1 MDSQTVLLVFI
12 AVGLDG
18 LAGLAGGVLS
28 ERWLQR
34 HLPALVAF
42 AAGTLLAAVFLEVL
56 PEAVSARGDA
66 AFTWALGSFVTLAL
80 LEWALGHHHHHAE
93 AAAGHA
99 HDHAHGHAHGHT
111 HTHGVP
117 TLPAALLA
125 SDALHNVGDG
135 AAVAAAF
142 LVSPKAGFATAFA
155 VIVHELP
162 QEVGDYALLRAAGWS
177 RLRSLV
183 GLGAVQLT
191 AVAGAAAVLLGTR
204 HLPSLQGTVLAIAGG
219 SFLYIGAVD
228 LLPELRR
235 GPDSRKRVG
244 GFLCG
249 LLLIAGLHFAE
260 GLLGI
265 HG

>member
-1 MDSQTVLLVFI
+1 MDTNTVLLVFI

-28 ERWLQR
+28 EPWLQR
-34 HLPALVAF
+34 RLPALVAF
-42 AAGTLLAAVFLEVL
+42 AAGTLLSTVFLEVL
-56 PEAVSARGDA
+56 PEAVEARGQA
-66 AFTWALGSFVTLAL
+66 AFTWAFASFVALAL
-80 LEWALGHHHHHAE
+80 LEWALGHHHHDAE
-93 AAAGHA
+93 LAAGHA
-99 HDHAHGHAHGHT
+99 HGHVHHTHHHGHSGA
-111 HTHGVP
+111 P
-117 TLPAALLA
+117 TLPSALLA

-142 LVSPKAGFATAFA
+142 LVSPQAGFATAFA

-177 RLRSLV
+177 RARSLV
-183 GLGAVQLT
+183 ALAAVQLT
-191 AVAGAAAVLLGTR
+191 AAAGAAGVLLGTR
-204 HLPSLQGTVLAIAGG
+204 YLPSLQGTVLAIAGG

-235 GPDSRKRVG
+235 GPDARQRVV
-244 GFLCG
+244 GFFCG
-249 LLLIAGLHFAE
+249 LLLIGGLHFAE
-260 GLLGI
+260 AFSGG

>member
-1 MDSQTVLLVFI
+1 MDANTVLLVFI

-34 HLPALVAF
+34 RLPALVAF
-42 AAGTLLAAVFLEVL
+42 AAGTLLSAVFLEVL
-56 PEAVSARGDA
+56 PEAVEARGDA
-66 AFTWALGSFVTLAL
+66 AFAWAFASFVALAL
-80 LEWALGHHHHHAE
+80 MEWALGHHHHDAE
-93 AAAGHA
+93 CAAGHA
-99 HDHAHGHAHGHT
+99 HGHHHHAHAGS
-111 HTHGVP
+111 P
-117 TLPAALLA
+117 TLPSALLA

-142 LVSPKAGFATAFA
+142 LVSPEAGFATAFA

-177 RLRSLV
+177 RAKSLV
-183 GLGAVQLT
+183 ALGVVQLT
-191 AVAGAAAVLLGTR
+191 AALGAAGVLLGTR
-204 HLPSLQGTVLAIAGG
+204 YLPSLQGTVLAIAGG

-235 GPDSRKRVG
+235 GPDSRQRVV

-249 LLLIAGLHFAE
+249 LLLIGGLHFAE
-260 GLLGI
+260 RFAGG

>member
-1 MDSQTVLLVFI
+1 MDANTVLLVFI

-28 ERWLQR
+28 EPWLQR
-34 HLPALVAF
+34 RLPALVAF
-42 AAGTLLAAVFLEVL
+42 AAGTLLSTVFLEVL
-56 PEAVSARGDA
+56 PEAVEARGEA
-66 AFTWALGSFVTLAL
+66 AFAWAFASFVALAL
-80 LEWALGHHHHHAE
+80 MEWALGHHHHDAE
-93 AAAGHA
+93 VAAG
-99 HDHAHGHAHGHT
+99 HAHGHAHPGA
-111 HTHGVP
+111 P
-117 TLPAALLA
+117 TLPSALLA

-142 LVSPKAGFATAFA
+142 LVSPQAGFATAFA

-177 RLRSLV
+177 RARSLV
-183 GLGAVQLT
+183 ALAAVQLT
-191 AVAGAAAVLLGTR
+191 AAVGAAGVLLGTR
-204 HLPSLQGTVLAIAGG
+204 YLPSLQGTVLAIAGG

-235 GPDSRKRVG
+235 GPDSRQRVV

-249 LLLIAGLHFAE
+249 LLLIGGLHFAE
-260 GLLGI
+260 AFAGG

>member
-1 MDSQTVLLVFI
+1 MDSGTVLLVFL

-34 HLPALVAF
+34 RLPALVAF
-42 AAGTLLAAVFLEVL
+42 AAGTLLSTVFLEVL
-56 PEAVSARGDA
+56 PEAVEARGEA
-66 AFTWALGSFVTLAL
+66 AFAWAFASFVALAL
-80 LEWALGHHHHHAE
+80 VEWALGHHHHDAE

-99 HDHAHGHAHGHT
+99 HGHVHHHAHPGA
-111 HTHGVP
+111 P
-117 TLPAALLA
+117 TLPSALLA

-142 LVSPKAGFATAFA
+142 LVSPHAGFATAFA

-177 RLRSLV
+177 RARALV
-183 GLGAVQLT
+183 ALGAVQLT
-191 AVAGAAAVLLGTR
+191 AAVGAAGVLLGTEY
-204 HLPSLQGTVLAIAGG
+204 LPSLQGTVLAIAGG

-235 GPDSRKRVG
+235 GPDSRQRVV

-249 LLLIAGLHFAE
+249 LLLIGGLHFAE
-260 GLLGI
+260 RFTGG

>member
-1 MDSQTVLLVFI
+1 MADGSLMDANTVLLVFI

-28 ERWLQR
+28 EPWLQR
-34 HLPALVAF
+34 RLPALVAF
-42 AAGTLLAAVFLEVL
+42 AAGTLLSTVFLEVL
-56 PEAVSARGDA
+56 PEAVEARGEA
-66 AFTWALGSFVTLAL
+66 AFAWAFASFVALAL
-80 LEWALGHHHHHAE
+80 MEWALGHHHHDAE
-93 AAAGHA
+93 VAAG
-99 HDHAHGHAHGHT
+99 HAHGHAHPGA
-111 HTHGVP
+111 P
-117 TLPAALLA
+117 TLPSALLA

-142 LVSPKAGFATAFA
+142 LVSPQAGFATAFA

-177 RLRSLV
+177 RARSLV
-183 GLGAVQLT
+183 ALAAVQLT
-191 AVAGAAAVLLGTR
+191 AAVGAAGVLLGTR
-204 HLPSLQGTVLAIAGG
+204 YLPSLQGTVLAIAGG

-235 GPDSRKRVG
+235 GPDSRQRVV

-249 LLLIAGLHFAE
+249 LLLIGGLHFAE
-260 GLLGI
+260 AFAGG

>member
-1 MDSQTVLLVFI
+1 MADGPLMDTQTVLLVFV

-34 HLPALVAF
+34 RLPALVAF
-42 AAGTLLAAVFLEVL
+42 AAGTLLSAVFLEVL
-56 PEAVSARGDA
+56 PKAVEAKGDA
-66 AFTWALGSFVTLAL
+66 AFAWAFASFVVLTFM
-80 LEWALGHHHHHAE
+80 EWALGHHHHDAE

-99 HDHAHGHAHGHT
+99 HGHHHAHP
-111 HTHGVP
+111 VSP
-117 TLPAALLA
+117 TLPTALLA

-142 LVSPKAGFATAFA
+142 LVSPQAGFATAFA

-162 QEVGDYALLRAAGWS
+162 QEVGDYALLRAAGWT
-177 RLRSLV
+177 RARSLV
-183 GLGAVQLT
+183 ALGAVQLT
-191 AVAGAAAVLLGTR
+191 AAVGAAGVLLGTQY
-204 HLPSLQGTVLAIAGG
+204 LPSLQGTVLAIAGG

-235 GPDSRKRVG
+235 GPDSRQRVV

-249 LLLIAGLHFAE
+249 LLLIGGLHFAE
-260 GLLGI
+260 RFAGG

>member
-1 MDSQTVLLVFI
+1 MDANTVLLVFV

-34 HLPALVAF
+34 RLPALVAF
-42 AAGTLLAAVFLEVL
+42 AAGTLLSAVFLEVL
-56 PEAVSARGDA
+56 PEAVEARGNA
-66 AFTWALGSFVTLAL
+66 AFAWAFASFVALAL
-80 LEWALGHHHHHAE
+80 VEWALGHHHHAAE

-99 HDHAHGHAHGHT
+99 HGHPHAHHHGHP
-111 HTHGVP
+111 GAP
-117 TLPAALLA
+117 TLPAALLV

-142 LVSPKAGFATAFA
+142 LVSPHAGFATAFA

-177 RLRSLV
+177 RARSLLA
-183 GLGAVQLT
+183 LGAVQLT
-191 AVAGAAAVLLGTR
+191 AVVGAAGVLLGTQ

-235 GPDSRKRVG
+235 GPDSRQRVV

-249 LLLIAGLHFAE
+249 LLLIVGLHFAE
-260 GLLGI
+260 RFAGG

>member
-1 MDSQTVLLVFI
+1 MADGPLMDANTVLLVFI

-34 HLPALVAF
+34 RLPALVAF
-42 AAGTLLAAVFLEVL
+42 AAGTLLSAVFLEVL
-56 PEAVSARGDA
+56 PEAVAAKGDA
-66 AFTWALGSFVTLAL
+66 AFAWAFASFVVLTLM
-80 LEWALGHHHHHAE
+80 EWALGHHHHDAE

-99 HDHAHGHAHGHT
+99 HGHHAPP
-111 HTHGVP
+111 VSP
-117 TLPAALLA
+117 TLPTALLA

-142 LVSPKAGFATAFA
+142 LVSPEAGFATAFA

-162 QEVGDYALLRAAGWS
+162 QEVGDYALLRAAGWT
-177 RLRSLV
+177 RARSLV
-183 GLGAVQLT
+183 ALAGVQLT
-191 AVAGAAAVLLGTR
+191 AAVGAAGVLLGTR
-204 HLPSLQGTVLAIAGG
+204 YLPSLQGTVLAIAGG

-235 GPDSRKRVG
+235 GPDSRQRVV

-249 LLLIAGLHFAE
+249 LLLIGGLHFAE
-260 GLLGI
+260 RFAGG

>member
-18 LAGLAGGVLS
+18 LAGLAGGALS
-28 ERWLQR
+28 ERWLRR

-56 PEAVSARGDA
+56 PEAVEAIGDT
-66 AFTWALGSFVTLAL
+66 AFQWALGSFVTLAL
-80 LEWALGHHHHHAE
+80 LEWALGHHHPADT
-93 AAAGHA
+93 AAGQA
-99 HDHAHGHAHGHT
+99 HAHGHAHGHT
-111 HTHGVP
+111 HTHGAP

-142 LVSPKAGFATAFA
+142 LVSPNAGFATALA

-177 RLRSLV
+177 RARSLV
-183 GLGAVQLT
+183 ALGGVQLT
-191 AVAGAAAVLLGTR
+191 AMVGAAAVLLGTR
-204 HLPSLQGTVLAIAGG
+204 HLPSLQGTVLAIAAG

-235 GPDSRKRVG
+235 GPDSRQRVG

-249 LLLIAGLHFAE
+249 LLLIAGLYFAE
-260 GLLGI
+260 RVLGV

>member
-1 MDSQTVLLVFI
+1 MDTRTVLLVFI

-34 HLPALVAF
+34 RLPALVAF
-42 AAGTLLAAVFLEVL
+42 AAGTLLSTVFLEVL
-56 PEAVSARGDA
+56 PEAVEARGEA
-66 AFTWALGSFVTLAL
+66 AFAWAFASFVALAL
-80 LEWALGHHHHHAE
+80 MEWALGHHHHDAE

-99 HDHAHGHAHGHT
+99 HGHHPHHHGHPGA
-111 HTHGVP
+111 P
-117 TLPAALLA
+117 TLPGALLA

-142 LVSPKAGFATAFA
+142 LVSPHAGFATAFA

-177 RLRSLV
+177 RAKALV
-183 GLGAVQLT
+183 ALGAVQLT
-191 AVAGAAAVLLGTR
+191 ALAGAVGVLLGTR
-204 HLPSLQGTVLAIAGG
+204 YLPSLQGTVLAIAGG

-235 GPDSRKRVG
+235 GPDSRQRVV

-249 LLLIAGLHFAE
+249 LLLIGGLHFAE
-260 GLLGI
+260 RFAGG

>member
-1 MDSQTVLLVFI
+1 MEAHTVLFVFI

-34 HLPALVAF
+34 RLPALVAF
-42 AAGTLLAAVFLEVL
+42 AAGTLLSAVFLEVL
-56 PEAVSARGDA
+56 PEAVEARGNT
-66 AFTWALGSFVTLAL
+66 AFTWAFASFVALAL

-99 HDHAHGHAHGHT
+99 HGPHAHPGA
-111 HTHGVP
+111 P
-117 TLPAALLA
+117 TLPATLLA

-142 LVSPKAGFATAFA
+142 LVSPEAGFATAFA

-177 RLRSLV
+177 RAGALV
-183 GLGAVQLT
+183 ALAGVQLT
-191 AVAGAAAVLLGTR
+191 AAAGAAGVLLGTR
-204 HLPSLQGTVLAIAGG
+204 YLPSLQGTVLAIAGG

-235 GPDSRKRVG
+235 GPDSRQRVV

-249 LLLIAGLHFAE
+249 LLLIGGLHLAE
-260 GLLGI
+260 AFTGG

>member
-1 MDSQTVLLVFI
+1 MESHTVLFVLI

-28 ERWLQR
+28 ERWLHQR
-34 HLPALVAF
+34 LPALVAF
-42 AAGTLLAAVFLEVL
+42 AAGTLLSAVFLEVL
-56 PEAVSARGDA
+56 PQAVEVQGA
-66 AFTWALGSFVTLAL
+66 ATFTWAFASFVALAL
-80 LEWALGHHHHHAE
+80 LEWALGHHPHHAE

-99 HDHAHGHAHGHT
+99 HGHHAHPGT
-111 HTHGVP
+111 P
-117 TLPAALLA
+117 TLPVTLLA

-142 LVSPKAGFATAFA
+142 LVSPQAGIATAFA

-177 RLRSLV
+177 RGGSLV
-183 GLGAVQLT
+183 ALAGVQLT
-191 AVAGAAAVLLGTR
+191 AAIGAAGVLLGTR
-204 HLPSLQGTVLAIAGG
+204 MLPSLQGTVLAIAGG

-228 LLPELRR
+228 LLPEMRR
-235 GPDSRKRVG
+235 GPDARQRLV

-249 LLLIAGLHFAE
+249 LLLIGGLHFAE
-260 GLLGI
+260 AFTGG

>member
-18 LAGLAGGVLS
+18 LAGLAGGALS

-42 AAGTLLAAVFLEVL
+42 AAGTLLGAVFLEVL
-56 PEAVSARGDA
+56 PEAVEALGPSA
-66 AFTWALGSFVTLAL
+66 FQWALGSFVVLAL
-80 LEWALGHHHHHAE
+80 LEWALGHHHPAD
-93 AAAGHA
+93 AAVAGQGQG
-99 HDHAHGHAHGHT
+99 HAHGHAHGHT
-111 HTHGVP
+111 HTHGAP
-117 TLPAALLA
+117 TLPAALLV

-142 LVSPKAGFATAFA
+142 LVSPSAGFATACA

-177 RLRSLV
+177 RARSLV
-183 GLGAVQLT
+183 ALGGVQLT
-191 AVAGAAAVLLGTR
+191 AMVGAAAVLMGTR
-204 HLPSLQGTVLAIAGG
+204 YLPSLQGTVLAIAAG

-235 GPDSRKRVG
+235 GPDSRQRVV

-249 LLLIAGLHFAE
+249 LLLIAGLYVAE
-260 GLLGI
+260 RVLGV

>member
-1 MDSQTVLLVFI
+1 MADGPVMDSTTVLLVFI

-28 ERWLQR
+28 ERWLQKR
-34 HLPALVAF
+34 LPALVAF
-42 AAGTLLAAVFLEVL
+42 AAGTLLSAVFLEVL
-56 PEAVSARGDA
+56 PEAVATRGDV
-66 AFTWALGSFVTLAL
+66 AFTWAFASFVALAL

-93 AAAGHA
+93 GAAG
-99 HDHAHGHAHGHT
+99 HAHGHAHGA
-111 HTHGVP
+111 P
-117 TLPAALLA
+117 TLPSTLLA
-125 SDALHNVGDG
+125 SDALHNMGDG

-142 LVSPKAGFATAFA
+142 LVSPNTGFATAFA

-177 RLRSLV
+177 RGRSLLALA
-183 GLGAVQLT
+183 GVQLT
-191 AVAGAAAVLLGTR
+191 AAVGAVGVLLGTEQ
-204 HLPSLQGTVLAIAGG
+204 LPSLRGTVLAIAGG

-235 GPDSRKRVG
+235 GPDSRQRVV

-249 LLLIAGLHFAE
+249 LLLIGGLHVAESFA
-260 GLLGI
+260 GG

>member
-1 MDSQTVLLVFI
+1 MDNQTVLLVFI

-34 HLPALVAF
+34 RLPALVAF
-42 AAGTLLAAVFLEVL
+42 AAGTLLSAVFLEVL
-56 PEAVSARGDA
+56 PEAVEAKGDA
-66 AFTWALGSFVTLAL
+66 AFAWAFASFVVLTLM
-80 LEWALGHHHHHAE
+80 EWALGHHHHDA
-93 AAAGHA
+93 ASAAGHA
-99 HDHAHGHAHGHT
+99 HGQHAHP
-111 HTHGVP
+111 VSPSLP
-117 TLPAALLA
+117 TALLV
-125 SDALHNVGDG
+125 SDALHNTGDG

-142 LVSPKAGFATAFA
+142 LVSPEAGFATAFA

-162 QEVGDYALLRAAGWS
+162 QEVGDYAILRAAGWP
-177 RLRSLV
+177 RLRALLALA
-183 GLGAVQLT
+183 GVQLT
-191 AVAGAAAVLLGTR
+191 AAVGAAGVLLGTR
-204 HLPSLQGTVLAIAGG
+204 YLPSLQGTVLAIAGG

-235 GPDSRKRVG
+235 GPGSRQRVV

-249 LLLIAGLHFAE
+249 LLLIGGLHFAE
-260 GLLGI
+260 RFSRG

>member
-56 PEAVSARGDA
+56 PEAVAALGDA
-66 AFTWALGSFVTLAL
+66 AFTWALGSFVILAL
-80 LEWALGHHHHHAE
+80 LEWALGHHHHHVE
-93 AAAGHA
+93 AAAGHV
-99 HDHAHGHAHGHT
+99 HSHGA
-111 HTHGVP
+111 P

-142 LVSPKAGFATAFA
+142 LVSPNAGFATAFA

-177 RLRSLV
+177 RVRSLV
-183 GLGAVQLT
+183 ALGGVQLT

-235 GPDSRKRVG
+235 GLDSRKRVG

-249 LLLIAGLHFAE
+249 LLLITGLHFAE
-260 GLLGI
+260 RILGV

>member
-1 MDSQTVLLVFI
+1 MADGALMDANTVLLVFI

-28 ERWLQR
+28 EPWLQR
-34 HLPALVAF
+34 RLPALVAF
-42 AAGTLLAAVFLEVL
+42 AAGTLLSAVFLEVL
-56 PEAVSARGDA
+56 PEAVKAQGDA
-66 AFTWALGSFVTLAL
+66 AFAWAFASFVALAL
-80 LEWALGHHHHHAE
+80 LEWGLGHHHHDAE

-99 HDHAHGHAHGHT
+99 HGAHGHPGS
-111 HTHGVP
+111 P
-117 TLPAALLA
+117 TLPSALLA

-142 LVSPKAGFATAFA
+142 LVSPEAGFATAFA

-162 QEVGDYALLRAAGWS
+162 QEVGDYALLRAAGWT
-177 RLRSLV
+177 RARSLAA
-183 GLGAVQLT
+183 LAAVQLT
-191 AVAGAAAVLLGTR
+191 AAVGAAGVLLGTR
-204 HLPSLQGTVLAIAGG
+204 YLPSLQGTVLAIAGG

-235 GPDSRKRVG
+235 GPDARQRVV

-249 LLLIAGLHFAE
+249 LLLIGGLHFAE
-260 GLLGI
+260 RFAGG

>member
-1 MDSQTVLLVFI
+1 MDANTVLLVFI

-34 HLPALVAF
+34 RLPALVAF
-42 AAGTLLAAVFLEVL
+42 AAGTLLSAVFLEVL
-56 PEAVSARGDA
+56 PEAVKAQGDA
-66 AFTWALGSFVTLAL
+66 AFAWAFASFVALAM
-80 LEWALGHHHHHAE
+80 LEWALGHHHHDAE
-93 AAAGHA
+93 CAAGHS
-99 HDHAHGHAHGHT
+99 HGHQHAHPGT
-111 HTHGVP
+111 S
-117 TLPAALLA
+117 TLPGALLA

-142 LVSPKAGFATAFA
+142 LVSPEAGFATAFA

-162 QEVGDYALLRAAGWS
+162 QEVGDYALLRAAGWT
-177 RLRSLV
+177 RARSLV
-183 GLGAVQLT
+183 ALAAVQLT
-191 AVAGAAAVLLGTR
+191 AAVGAAGVLLGTR
-204 HLPSLQGTVLAIAGG
+204 YLPSLQGTVLAIAGG

-235 GPDSRKRVG
+235 GPDSRQRVV

-249 LLLIAGLHFAE
+249 LLLIGGLHFAE
-260 GLLGI
+260 RFSGG